1 MLSHARLTALDAER
15 PVSFSETIVSGLLRG
30 RWGQKGVLGH
40 RRLQHG
46 CGLRQQAGIAAA
58 GVAALNAR
66 VDLILVSYDP
76 AQHFTMMNALITANR
91 AGGLAP
97 AARACSARR
106 LAGTAR

>member
-1 MLSHARLTALDAER
+1 MG
-15 PVSFSETIVSGLLRG
+15 SGRRAG
-30 RWGQKGVLGH
+30 D

-58 GVAALNAR
+58 GV
-66 VDLILVSYDP
+66 DLILVSYDP
-76 AQHFTMMNALITANR
+76 ARCFNMMNALITAGR

-97 AARACSARR
+97 AALASSARR